1 MTDAEILGLFEK
13 TEFPEFLG
21 EENVEDFIENKTH
34 FPETFKFTWNTGA
47 SKLVILPFD
56 ADFVI
61 KIPFNGQ
68 YFERREMDYETGEI
82 ISESG
87 WEPFTSEEY
96 YSEDMD
102 FDGNYCGREADI
114 SNIAAAED
122 LDECFAITECIG
134 RCKGY
139 LIYKQARAT
148 AILADILD
156 EKSDSLSVEERNSI
170 RDKCDSM
177 GVYRFNVY
185 WLNDFLEFFGEEI
198 LKQLNRFIDTYDIN
212 DLHSSNVGYIGNRPV
227 LIDYSGYFE
236 Q

>member
-21 EENVEDFIENKTH
+21 EDNVEDFIENKTH

-47 SKLVILPFD
+47 SKLVILPFGE
-56 ADFVI
+56 DFVI
-61 KIPFNGQ
+61 KIPFNGT
-68 YFERREMDYETGEI
+68 YCDDEIDYETGEVL
-82 ISESG
+82 SEG
-87 WEPFTSEEY
+87 AWEHFTSEEY
-96 YSEDMD
+96 YSENME

-114 SNIAAAED
+114 SDIATAED
-122 LDECFAITECIG
+122 LEECFAITECVG
-134 RCKGY
+134 RCGDY

-156 EKSDSLSVEERNSI
+156 EKSDSLSAEERNSI

-198 LKQLNRFIDTYDIN
+198 LKQLDRFIDTYGIN
-212 DLHSSNVGYIGNRPV
+212 DLHTSNVGYIGNRPV

-236 Q
+236 